1 MLKTHL
7 MIKLGVG
14 HFDNVERSV
23 DDGGSGTGL
32 DISITRVVDPKK
44 VIAAVILSDIA
55 ELVVVITS

>member
-1 MLKTHL
+1 

-44 VIAAVILSDIA
+44 AMQP
-55 ELVVVITS
+55 